1 MRPHGSP
8 SVLEQRRHTAI
19 DLFRSG
25 RQTVEIA
32 HIVGATRRTIR
43 RWKALY
49 RQKGVRG
56 LKAVPAPGRPMRLS
70 VEQRNELEQ
79 VLLNGA
85 KAVGYDT
92 DLWTCPRVAEVIR
105 RQFSVRYH
113 VDHIGRL
120 LHSLGWSP
128 QRPQRK
134 AMERDEQK
142 VRSWIKGTWVRIKKN
157 KKAPGASGLS
167 R

>member
-1 MRPHGSP
+1 MRPPGSP
-8 SVLEQRRHTAI
+8 STLEKRRRRAI
-19 DLFRSG
+19 QLSRKG
-25 RQTVEIA
+25 KQTIEIA

-49 RQKGVRG
+49 RQRGTKG
-56 LKAVPAPGRPMRLS
+56 LEAVPAPGRPVRLS
-70 VEQRNELEQ
+70 VEQRDELEQ
-79 VLLNGA
+79 TLLQGA
-85 KAVGYDT
+85 QAFGYER

-105 RQFSVRYH
+105 RRFSVRYH

-120 LHSLGWSP
+120 LRSLGWTP

-134 AMERDEQK
+134 AMERDEK
-142 VRSWIKGTWVRIKKN
+142 KIRNWIRGTWVRIKKN
-157 KKAPGASGLS
+157 GKTRGTSHLH

>member
-8 SVLEQRRHTAI
+8 GALEKRRHKAI
-19 DLFRSG
+19 ELSRKG
-25 RQTVEIA
+25 KQTIEIA
-32 HIVGATRRTIR
+32 HLVGATRRTIR

-49 RQKGVRG
+49 RQKGSGG
-56 LKAVPAPGRPMRLS
+56 LKAIPAPGRPIRLS
-70 VEQRNELEQ
+70 IEQRDELEQ
-79 VLLNGA
+79 ILMQGA
-85 KAVGYDT
+85 RATGYDT

-105 RQFSVRYH
+105 RRFAVRYH

-128 QRPQRK
+128 QRPQRR

-142 VRSWIKGTWVRIKKN
+142 VQSWMKGRWVRIKKN
-157 KKAPGASGLS
+157 EKAPSTSGIS
-167 R
+167 